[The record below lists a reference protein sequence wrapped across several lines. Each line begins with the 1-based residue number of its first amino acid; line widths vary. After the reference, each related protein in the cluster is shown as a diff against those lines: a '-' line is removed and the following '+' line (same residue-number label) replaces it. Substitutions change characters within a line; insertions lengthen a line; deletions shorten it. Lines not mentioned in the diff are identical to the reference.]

1 MGSGSYIG
9 LHKAFV
15 VLVINA
21 ILSAHFLLGQTNQSV
36 SDKFEA
42 RLYEAC
48 IKVEKTTDFSSCKC
62 YASQVTKRYN
72 DVQLISIYNLLKIPD
87 ANRMFIVSHSPE
99 GIACRSKVSK

>member
-1 MGSGSYIG
+1 
-9 LHKAFV
+9 V
-15 VLVINA
+15 VLIINA

-36 SDKFEA
+36 SAKFEA

-72 DVQLISIYNLLKIPD
+72 DVQLITIYNLLKIPD
-87 ANRMFIVSHSPE
+87 ANKMFVVSHSPE